1 MNDSHFVP
9 HWQLDGSGSIGR
21 VGVLTPDF
29 DPVPES
35 EMWAM
40 TPRGVSIHASRV
52 PWNRNTRSFAEPPHV
67 DTAVELLAGLT
78 PDVIVYAFTGS
89 SYVLGAQGDDAL
101 RTRLE
106 KRASGIPIV
115 LTAPAASEALRILR
129 VQRLAL
135 IHPPWFSEEVSA
147 AGKDYFVSR
156 GIEVV
161 YCTRMTPARPF
172 TEVLPAEV
180 YAWTKANVPQDA
192 EGVFIGGNGLRAIGV
207 IQALEDTLGR
217 PVLTANQVAFWQA
230 LRRIRRTSDVSLY
243 GRIFNERAAQQQ
255 A

>member
-1 MNDSHFVP
+1 MTALQSNSNWADRRNRSWRTWEGLTHSWVADARILHTGEARMNDSHFVP

-115 LTAPAASEALRILR
+115 LTAPAAS
-129 VQRLAL
+129 
-135 IHPPWFSEEVSA
+135 
-147 AGKDYFVSR
+147 
-156 GIEVV
+156 
-161 YCTRMTPARPF
+161 
-172 TEVLPAEV
+172 
-180 YAWTKANVPQDA
+180 
-192 EGVFIGGNGLRAIGV
+192 
-207 IQALEDTLGR
+207 
-217 PVLTANQVAFWQA
+217 
-230 LRRIRRTSDVSLY
+230 
-243 GRIFNERAAQQQ
+243 
-255 A
+255 